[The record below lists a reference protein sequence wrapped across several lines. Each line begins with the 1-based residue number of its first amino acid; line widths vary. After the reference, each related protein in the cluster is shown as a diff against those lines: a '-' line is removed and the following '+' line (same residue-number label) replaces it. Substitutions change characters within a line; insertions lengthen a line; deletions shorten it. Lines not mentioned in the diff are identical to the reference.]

1 MATLERLEVPY
12 DLYRSF
18 LIACMFFSSQ
28 TGNDTFNEAK
38 LNEIKINDY
47 YEVFE
52 VSGQIEIPR
61 KRSLI
66 FLLESMSKCP
76 KYMISGRV

>member
-52 VSGQIEIPR
+52 VSGQIDGTSR
-61 KRSLI
+61 RSSVAIL
-66 FLLESMSKCP
+66 
-76 KYMISGRV
+76 YVN